1 MAYATATDI
10 QTRLKPTLGRDFTA
24 DEKAAADLLCEGA
37 TEAIVECHGGNE
49 ISDSPPRLLK
59 IVAIEV
65 VRRAMANP
73 NGLQSEQETL
83 GSYSHAQRFL
93 ADGSLELKP
102 IEERMVRGAVHGRLS
117 GTAQMQSLVSEDSGS

>member
-10 QTRLKPTLGRDFTA
+10 ETRLKPTLGRDLTA
-24 DEKAAADLLCEGA
+24 DETAAAELLCEGA
-37 TEAIVECHGGNE
+37 TGVIVECHGGDE
-49 ISDSPPRLLK
+49 ITDSPPRLLR

-93 ADGSLELKP
+93 ADGNLELKGV
-102 IEERMVRGAVHGRLS
+102 EERMVRGAVHGRLS
-117 GTAQMQSLVSEDSGS
+117 GTSQMHSLVSEECGS